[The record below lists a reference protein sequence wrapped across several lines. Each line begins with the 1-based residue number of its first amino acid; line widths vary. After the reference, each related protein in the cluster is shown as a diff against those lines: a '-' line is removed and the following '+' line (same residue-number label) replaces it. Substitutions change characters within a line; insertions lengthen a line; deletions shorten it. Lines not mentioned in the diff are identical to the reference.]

1 MSNDKGLSQRHTD
14 RMIRK
19 KAVVDAAIDRA
30 TEQRGLLLV
39 LTGNGKGKSSSAF
52 GMAARALGHGMKVA
66 VFQFIKG
73 KGDTGEQTFFQRQS
87 EIHWEQCGEGFTWET
102 QSRERDIAAARAGW
116 DKARLALA
124 DDSVGLVILDEM
136 TYLFKY
142 GYLPLEEVLPVLAAR
157 PAHQHV
163 VITGRAAPPAL
174 LEAADT
180 VSEIA
185 DVKHAFRA
193 GIAAQPGIDL

>member
-1 MSNDKGLSQRHTD
+1 MKENDRYHERHRS

-19 KAVVDAAIDRA
+19 KAVVDAAIARA

-39 LTGNGKGKSSSAF
+39 ITGNGKGKSSSAF
-52 GMAARALGHGMKVA
+52 GMVARALGHGMKVA

-73 KGDTGEQTFFQRQS
+73 KGDTGEQSFFQRQPDVL
-87 EIHWEQCGEGFTWET
+87 WEQCGEGFTWET
-102 QSRERDIAAARAGW
+102 QNRDRDIAAARIGW
-116 DKARLALA
+116 DKARCALT
-124 DDSVGLVILDEM
+124 DPNRNLIVLDEM

-142 GYLPLEEVLPVLAAR
+142 NYLSLEEVLPVLQAR
-157 PAHQHV
+157 PVNQHV
-163 VITGRAAPPAL
+163 IVTGRGAPETL
-174 LEAADT
+174 ITAADT

-193 GIAAQPGIDL
+193 GIMAQPGIDL